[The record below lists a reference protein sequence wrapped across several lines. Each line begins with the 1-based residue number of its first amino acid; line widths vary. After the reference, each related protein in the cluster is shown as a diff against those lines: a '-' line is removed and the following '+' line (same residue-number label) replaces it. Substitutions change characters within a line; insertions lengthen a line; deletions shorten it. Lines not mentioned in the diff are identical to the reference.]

1 MPAGTAI
8 ATPIIP
14 PNFTHNAISTPM
26 LTASAISMSIRPS
39 LLYLGDKRKRLPCPH
54 VSGAREPFQRTARTS
69 RFGASRPLPDDY
81 SVEREDAGA
90 SEGRPTVGRGSRHVK
105 RGPEGLARIWLG
117 DKRLTTRL
125 YAAYRGGP
133 CAYLSAASVRF
144 LTPSFEDR
152 CRTWNLT
159 VLSDRP
165 SSAAIPSVPLMRVS
179 SRSSTTTSGLC
190 CCTNCRTSVPSVVQA
205 ATLMS
210 GSPSSRARSPS
221 STIA

>member
-144 LTPSFEDR
+144 LTPSFENR
-152 CRTWNLT
+152 CCTWNLT
-159 VLSDRP
+159 VLSDSPRRPAICGFVRPAATSAHTSRSRGVRSPGAPSARP
-165 SSAAIPSVPLMRVS
+165 SIQRRAACGN
-179 SRSSTTTSGLC
+179 TS
-190 CCTNCRTSVPSVVQA
+190 
-205 ATLMS
+205 
-210 GSPSSRARSPS
+210 
-221 STIA
+221 